1 VGGHA
6 ASGNHRSNPEFSE
19 YWVSQC
25 RPTGAFVHDRVP
37 SSRYK
42 DSPVS
47 EFQEIL
53 FLNIISAVIVGE
65 TRNSF
70 VERDHG
76 PPTGGTAS
84 FHSTRWGI
92 VMRAAQS
99 QAPGI
104 QPALAELC
112 RLYWSPLWMFTCVRG
127 LLRRNVS
134 DQAETDEEIHA
145 LCEALIASEER

>member
-1 VGGHA
+1 MGGYA
-6 ASGNHRSNPEFSE
+6 GSRDYRRNPEFSE
-19 YWVSQC
+19 YRVSQC
-25 RPTGAFVHDRVP
+25 RPSGAFVHDRVP

-42 DSPVS
+42 GSPVS